1 MVRIHPDPPEFAG
14 AVAQLGEH
22 LLCKQ
27 GVVGSIPS
35 SSTSRE
41 PDPGQGWRRRV
52 QKQAAGY
59 PTVPFA
65 SGLLNQCYRLFFNN
79 AEEVKQSCPTGETGR
94 RKPSFSSVGR
104 DGLDCIE
111 PAVLFVG
118 SGG

>member
-35 SSTSRE
+35 SSTSRAG
-41 PDPGQGWRRRV
+41 PGQWWRRRV
-52 QKQAAGY
+52 QKQAAGC
-59 PTVPFA
+59 PTVLFA
-65 SGLLNQCYRLFFNN
+65 SGFLNQRYRLFFNN
-79 AEEVKQSCPTGETGR
+79 TEEVKQSCPTGEAGGASLLSR
-94 RKPSFSSVGR
+94 AWGGMGWIVSS
-104 DGLDCIE
+104 
-111 PAVLFVG
+111 PLFPEGG